1 MFRTESGELD
11 ITLANTVLRT
21 LKTQIFLSEQYL
33 VRIGERVMDTFII
46 LEGVVHVCSYK
57 DNENLGLM
65 SPGDFYGTDL
75 YQTTDDEANRHYF

>member
-1 MFRTESGELD
+1 MEDGECD

-21 LKTQIFLSEQYL
+21 IKTQIFLSEQYL

-57 DNENLGLM
+57 DNENLGLL

-75 YQTTDDEANRHYF
+75 YHTADEVANKHYF